1 MWENKFERAKIF
13 SRKKLRKF
21 SFKFTRFSTFSIS
34 FSLILWFCFSCHLE
48 LTTTLSI
55 SARMNFFQH
64 RGAKEIHIFTRRA
77 SRNEWFNLMNFLSWK
92 LTLPQHDFPSPSIP
106 RLLLKISSQFFI
118 NTCFHRD
125 MRSRFL
131 SLSLVMHFS
140 HHFKMSLRN
149 YRSVKMFLFLMSLD
163 AFVRRE
169 KHTKLIF
176 SATTSMNDVVMRLK
190 HVHAFTLM
198 RLCLFTWAKDHI
210 MNDDGD
216 YEEKRMSFL

>member
-21 SFKFTRFSTFSIS
+21 FFKFTRFSTFSVS

-48 LTTTLSI
+48 LTTTLPI

-92 LTLPQHDFPSPSIP
+92 LTLPQHDFPSPSGP
-106 RLLLKISSQFFI
+106 RLLLKFSSQFFI

-131 SLSLVMHFS
+131 SLSLSWCILVIILKCPWEIIAVWKCFFFSCPWMHLWGGKS
-140 HHFKMSLRN
+140 IQN
-149 YRSVKMFLFLMSLD
+149 LF
-163 AFVRRE
+163 FPQRRAWMM
-169 KHTKLIF
+169 L
-176 SATTSMNDVVMRLK
+176 
-190 HVHAFTLM
+190 
-198 RLCLFTWAKDHI
+198 
-210 MNDDGD
+210 
-216 YEEKRMSFL
+216 